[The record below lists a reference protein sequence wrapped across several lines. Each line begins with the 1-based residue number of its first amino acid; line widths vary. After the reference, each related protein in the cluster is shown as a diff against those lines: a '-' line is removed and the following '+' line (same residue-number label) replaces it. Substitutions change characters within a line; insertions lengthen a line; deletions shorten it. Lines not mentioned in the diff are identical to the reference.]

1 MATGQDLLD
10 RMELINQ
17 ELQLQ
22 SGEADV
28 TRGLLALNVAQD
40 VFESRAAGRP
50 AIYGSTTP
58 VGTVT
63 TSASTETTAFPTG
76 LLRLDRLQFIDPG
89 TSRPAWDLV
98 PIRRVG
104 AHAWNQYWPLN
115 IVSTSSSG
123 RPRAYWTNRIN
134 IYWDPLPDATHTIRY
149 YGFTPAA
156 AITAGGT
163 FAYEDIV
170 MLPLAAFAVRLMRL
184 GVDDSVGDHARLAE
198 EYFDPVLDQLA
209 GFQRDGAVGLEYS
222 EVHST

>member
-1 MATGQDLLD
+1 MASGQDLLD
-10 RMELINQ
+10 RMELLNQ

-22 SGEADV
+22 SAEADV

-40 VFESRAAGRP
+40 VFEAQAALRP

-63 TSASTETTAFPTG
+63 TTINTETTAFPTG
-76 LLRLDRLQFIDPG
+76 VLRIDRMQFIDPT
-89 TSRPAWDLV
+89 TSRPAWDIY

-104 AHAWNQYWPLN
+104 AHAWNTYWPLN
-115 IVSTSSSG
+115 LVSTSSTG

-134 IYWDPLPDATHTIRY
+134 IYWDPLPSGTHTVRY

-170 MLPLAAFAVRLMRL
+170 MLPLAAFAVRLWKTGL
-184 GVDDSVGDHARLAE
+184 DDSEASAARLAE
-198 EYFDPVLDQLA
+198 EYFDPVLDQL
-209 GFQRDGAVGLEYS
+209 GNFNKDGAVGLEYTYT
-222 EVHST
+222 HDT